1 MVGNGRFR
9 KFYKSTKISKSGA
22 LGVGWEKESCCHAL
36 REPGHTRISIGVY
49 VPSQA
54 VETRLNATLI

>member
-1 MVGNGRFR
+1 MVGLENFINQQR
-9 KFYKSTKISKSGA
+9 YQS
-22 LGVGWEKESCCHAL
+22 LELWGVGWEKESCCHAL